1 MELSYLIGLLGGLVL
16 FLYGMNLMSQGLE
29 LAAGNKMQK
38 IIERF
43 TSNRLSGVLIGTIVT
58 AVIQSSSATTVMVVG
73 FVNANLMTLGQAV
86 GVIMGANIGTTVTG
100 QLVALDIVKIAPL
113 FAFAGFIMANFV
125 KGKQRV
131 KFIGTAL
138 LGLGILFMGMN
149 IMSDSMKPLR
159 ESQVFI
165 DLITKLHNPILGI
178 LAGVTITG
186 IIQSSSASIGILQII
201 ANQGLITVAGSM
213 YIVCGFNIGTCVTSL
228 LSSIGTSKNAKRT
241 ATVHILF
248 NVIGTLIFLILTLI
262 LPITQNVDKI
272 MGASAAAKIANM
284 HTFFNVGSTILLF
297 PFANSLVK
305 LSSKIITGEDKF
317 RESKAL
323 KYINLAHKKSPI
335 ALFTD
340 VRAETLRML
349 GLTEKNLDLVM
360 NDFYKID
367 DETREELYDNEE
379 VINYL
384 NDAISSTIIENLPL
398 AKDPDLSEKYT
409 DYLRISR
416 DLERMG
422 DHIKNFYEEYY
433 LIVKEDGRFSIECTQ
448 EMDKIHTALHQIY
461 ETIQG
466 NETQADKIY
475 FIQKAYKDNI
485 RLNESIRSAHLERMK
500 SGACMLN
507 ASVSYEKMLIAL
519 ERINS
524 YLTKA
529 GKLLVQ

>member
-248 NVIGTLIFLILTLI
+248 NVLDTN
-262 LPITQNVDKI
+262 PN
-272 MGASAAAKIANM
+272 
-284 HTFFNVGSTILLF
+284 
-297 PFANSLVK
+297 FANYTKRRQNNGSI
-305 LSSKIITGEDKF
+305 SGCQDSKYAHIFQCG
-317 RESKAL
+317 
-323 KYINLAHKKSPI
+323 KYNIAIPI
-335 ALFTD
+335 
-340 VRAETLRML
+340 
-349 GLTEKNLDLVM
+349 
-360 NDFYKID
+360 
-367 DETREELYDNEE
+367 
-379 VINYL
+379 
-384 NDAISSTIIENLPL
+384 
-398 AKDPDLSEKYT
+398 
-409 DYLRISR
+409 
-416 DLERMG
+416 
-422 DHIKNFYEEYY
+422 
-433 LIVKEDGRFSIECTQ
+433 C
-448 EMDKIHTALHQIY
+448 
-461 ETIQG
+461 
-466 NETQADKIY
+466 
-475 FIQKAYKDNI
+475 
-485 RLNESIRSAHLERMK
+485 
-500 SGACMLN
+500 
-507 ASVSYEKMLIAL
+507 
-519 ERINS
+519 
-524 YLTKA
+524 
-529 GKLLVQ
+529 

>member
-186 IIQSSSASIGILQII
+186 IIQSS
-201 ANQGLITVAGSM
+201 
-213 YIVCGFNIGTCVTSL
+213 
-228 LSSIGTSKNAKRT
+228 
-241 ATVHILF
+241 
-248 NVIGTLIFLILTLI
+248 
-262 LPITQNVDKI
+262 
-272 MGASAAAKIANM
+272 
-284 HTFFNVGSTILLF
+284 
-297 PFANSLVK
+297 
-305 LSSKIITGEDKF
+305 
-317 RESKAL
+317 
-323 KYINLAHKKSPI
+323 
-335 ALFTD
+335 
-340 VRAETLRML
+340 
-349 GLTEKNLDLVM
+349 
-360 NDFYKID
+360 
-367 DETREELYDNEE
+367 
-379 VINYL
+379 
-384 NDAISSTIIENLPL
+384 
-398 AKDPDLSEKYT
+398 
-409 DYLRISR
+409 
-416 DLERMG
+416 
-422 DHIKNFYEEYY
+422 
-433 LIVKEDGRFSIECTQ
+433 
-448 EMDKIHTALHQIY
+448 
-461 ETIQG
+461 
-466 NETQADKIY
+466 
-475 FIQKAYKDNI
+475 
-485 RLNESIRSAHLERMK
+485 
-500 SGACMLN
+500 
-507 ASVSYEKMLIAL
+507 
-519 ERINS
+519 
-524 YLTKA
+524 
-529 GKLLVQ
+529 